1 MQRRAFIA
9 ALGGAVAWPFAT
21 RAQRAGKVWRIG
33 MLDSTPAALNVSN
46 IDAFRREMR
55 RLGYAEGA
63 NLVIEYRSSEGRP
76 ERFPELAAELLRLK
90 VDLIVTRGTP
100 AVLAAKKASTT
111 LPIVMAAIGEPV
123 ETGAI
128 VSLANPGGNVTG
140 LSSFVTELIAKRV
153 EIMREVLPAIA
164 SIAVLDNMANGSV
177 PAQWDEAKRAAAAF
191 GLQPHLHDV
200 RKPED
205 IDRAFRAMSTQRID
219 ALLGGLDSVVIAIRA
234 RVIELTARQRL
245 PAIFASREFVEEGGL
260 LSYGTH
266 YGDLYRRAAI
276 YVDKIFKGA
285 RPAELPVEQPTKLEL
300 VINMKSARALG
311 LTPPPSLLAR
321 ADEVIE

>member
-1 MQRRAFIA
+1 
-9 ALGGAVAWPFAT
+9 
-21 RAQRAGKVWRIG
+21 
-33 MLDSTPAALNVSN
+33 
-46 IDAFRREMR
+46 
-55 RLGYAEGA
+55 
-63 NLVIEYRSSEGRP
+63 
-76 ERFPELAAELLRLK
+76 
-90 VDLIVTRGTP
+90 
-100 AVLAAKKASTT
+100 
-111 LPIVMAAIGEPV
+111 
-123 ETGAI
+123 
-128 VSLANPGGNVTG
+128 
-140 LSSFVTELIAKRV
+140 
-153 EIMREVLPAIA
+153 
-164 SIAVLDNMANGSV
+164 
-177 PAQWDEAKRAAAAF
+177 
-191 GLQPHLHDV
+191 
-200 RKPED
+200 
-205 IDRAFRAMSTQRID
+205 
-219 ALLGGLDSVVIAIRA
+219 VVIANRA